1 MEAGLLLTRQ
11 ARSSHLSAATG
22 VKTHANSLRRMF
34 PERKLGLLR
43 DGAATSCESDRIFS
57 DPERPTHMF
66 SGRSRLTGRQEDPCP
81 GGGQLGS
88 DLGSRG
94 LPP

>member
-1 MEAGLLLTRQ
+1 MEAGLLLMRQ

-43 DGAATSCESDRIFS
+43 DGA
-57 DPERPTHMF
+57 PRPANRTEY
-66 SGRSRLTGRQEDPCP
+66 SLILNGRLICSPDVP
-81 GGGQLGS
+81 G
-88 DLGSRG
+88 
-94 LPP
+94 